1 MNSIP
6 DKKRSIECDQGISIG
21 VHIVAVTSVP
31 EGESICLS
39 ISYAN
44 PLKTVRMRVP
54 RAKNKITRI
63 KVGSFKWKKYPIK
76 AKPGNIVSQAMM
88 QAI

>member
-1 MNSIP
+1 
-6 DKKRSIECDQGISIG
+6 
-21 VHIVAVTSVP
+21 VP

-44 PLKTVRMRVP
+44 PVKTVRMRVP

-63 KVGSFKWKKYPIK
+63 RVGSFTRKKYPMK
-76 AKPGNIVSQAMM
+76 ANPGNMVSQAMT

>member
-1 MNSIP
+1 
-6 DKKRSIECDQGISIG
+6 
-21 VHIVAVTSVP
+21 VP
-31 EGESICLS
+31 EGDSVCLS

-44 PLKTVRMRVP
+44 PLKTVSRRAP

-63 KVGSFKWKKYPIK
+63 KVGSFTWKKYPIK
-76 AKPGNIVSQAMM
+76 AKPGNMVSQAMM